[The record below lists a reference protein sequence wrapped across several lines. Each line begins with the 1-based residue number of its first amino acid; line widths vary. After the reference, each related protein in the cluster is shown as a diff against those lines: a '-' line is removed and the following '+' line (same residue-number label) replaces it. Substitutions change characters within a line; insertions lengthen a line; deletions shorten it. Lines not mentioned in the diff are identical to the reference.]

1 MKVALIGL
9 GNMGRPMAENLLRA
23 GQQLTV
29 YNRTRSRAE
38 GLSGAAIA
46 ASAAEAA
53 QAADV
58 LLTMVADDAALQ
70 QVLYDGG
77 ALDALPRGAVHVAQ
91 STISVELSRRLAQEH
106 AARRQRYVSAPVLG
120 RPEAAAAAR
129 LFVLA
134 AGDPATLDLCEPVFS
149 AIGQRTFRIGD
160 DPSQANVVKL
170 GLNFLI
176 MAMLES
182 LGEVFALVRKHGI
195 SAAHFL
201 EIATG
206 TAFDLPVYKNYGGL
220 MAREEFLPAGF
231 RMQLGLK
238 DARLVLQA
246 AEDAAAPMP
255 LASLVRDHYLSGLA
269 RGMNELDWSAIAKVV
284 AEEAGLK

>member
-9 GNMGRPMAENLLRA
+9 GNMGRPMAQNLLRA
-23 GQQLTV
+23 GHQLTV
-29 YNRTRSRAE
+29 YNRTRSRAD
-38 GLSGAAIA
+38 GLAGATIA
-46 ASAAEAA
+46 ASASDAA
-53 QAADV
+53 RAADV
-58 LLTMVADDAALQ
+58 LLTIVADDAALQ
-70 QVLYDGG
+70 QVLYQGG
-77 ALDALPRGAVHVAQ
+77 ALHALPPGALHVSQ

-106 AARRQRYVSAPVLG
+106 AARGQRYVAAPVLG
-120 RPEAAAAAR
+120 RPEAAAAAK

-134 AGDPATLDLCEPVFS
+134 AGDAVDISRCEPIFS
-149 AIGQRTFRIGD
+149 AIGQRTFRIAAE
-160 DPSQANVVKL
+160 PAQANVVKL
-170 GLNFLI
+170 GLNFLV

-195 SAAHFL
+195 PAAQFL

-206 TAFDLPVYKNYGGL
+206 TAFDLPIYKNYGGL
-220 MAREEFLPAGF
+220 IAGEEFLPAGF

-246 AEDAAAPMP
+246 AEGAAAPMAI
-255 LASLVRDHYLSGLA
+255 ASLVRDHYLSGVA

-284 AEEAGLK
+284 AQDAGLK